1 MSTSIFA
8 DVLPGA
14 SIEVLEMKKKYD
26 EDSSDVKI
34 NLTVGGYKDEDGN
47 SYILPVVRE
56 VEAEMLSEAGHS
68 HEYLPALGRPEVNQA
83 AVSLLLGSEAEAVTS
98 GRAIA
103 VQSIGGTGP
112 LRLGAEFLRQQLGC
126 EAARF
131 SDPTWINHRDIF
143 VKAGFTDVQPYPY
156 LDYSSMTFDFD
167 SLMES
172 MKRSKPRTVFILH
185 AQAQNPSGLDPS
197 ESQWRQICEVM
208 KRGQLIPFFDC
219 AYQGWASGDLEK
231 DAWAVR
237 YFCDQGM
244 EMMVSQS
251 FGKVWCHINLV
262 IICLM

>member
-1 MSTSIFA
+1 
-8 DVLPGA
+8 
-14 SIEVLEMKKKYD
+14 MKKQYD
-26 EDSSDVKI
+26 EDPSDDKI
-34 NLTVGGYKDEDGN
+34 NLTVGGYKDEQGL

-68 HEYLPALGRPEVNQA
+68 HEYLPALGRPEVNEA

-156 LDYSSMTFDFD
+156 LDDSTMTFDFN

-185 AQAQNPSGLDPS
+185 AQAHNPSGLDPN

-208 KRGQLIPFFDC
+208 KRGRLIPFFDC

-237 YFCDQGM
+237 HFCDQGM

-251 FGKVWCHINLV
+251 FGKVRCNVDYFILRV
-262 IICLM
+262 YCKYLSEPRSLR